1 MLAPFFWIVIFQYS
15 QEKMVDNFMKTI
27 GSQPVNLA
35 FENLTIKTMRD
46 NQKAINLTSPN
57 AKIYDLKI
65 SRIDL
70 QKPTVTLSEINQTS
84 KLLFADM
91 GYYQQDNQTV
101 TLSDNVKLTENGT
114 FKVTADKMLV
124 DLNNFKITL
133 PNGVNALYKNNSLKA
148 KDVEFQQKTNRAIF
162 KGGVKLVIQPNPS

>member
-1 MLAPFFWIVIFQYS
+1 
-15 QEKMVDNFMKTI
+15 
-27 GSQPVNLA
+27 
-35 FENLTIKTMRD
+35 
-46 NQKAINLTSPN
+46 
-57 AKIYDLKI
+57 
-65 SRIDL
+65 
-70 QKPTVTLSEINQTS
+70 LSEINQTS